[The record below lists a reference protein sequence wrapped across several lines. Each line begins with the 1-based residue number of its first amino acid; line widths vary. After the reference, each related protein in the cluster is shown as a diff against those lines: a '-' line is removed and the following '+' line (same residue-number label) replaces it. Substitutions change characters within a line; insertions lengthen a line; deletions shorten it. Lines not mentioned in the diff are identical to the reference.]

1 MGEKFTNTHTPSHL
15 NKHSLL
21 NITFQYILRETNFTT
36 NSTVKRTLNN
46 AVPQKLLCGTPASI
60 NQYMYTEI
68 MRKSEIYTSLPQQLQ
83 CLIKSLIAR
92 PSFLGENH
100 ETCFQTAH
108 KISTSCNKGKTTST
122 STTDL
127 KLV

>member
-36 NSTVKRTLNN
+36 NSTVKRILNN
-46 AVPQKLLCGTPASI
+46 AVPQKLLRGTPASI

-68 MRKSEIYTSLPQQLQ
+68 TKKSEIYISLPQQLQ

-92 PSFLGENH
+92 PVSWV
-100 ETCFQTAH
+100 
-108 KISTSCNKGKTTST
+108 KIMKHVFKPHIKS
-122 STTDL
+122 L
-127 KLV
+127 HLVTKERQLVHPQLT